1 MTLIYHRH
9 LPNKEQVVERSYI
22 IGKLNVFC
30 ENVYIEVLDL
40 GSPFP
45 SLTWKIYVFLYS
57 QNELGLMRDFCSEK
71 NVDKNM

>member
-30 ENVYIEVLDL
+30 ENAYIEVLDL